1 MMRPAVIVMLKAPR
15 AGLVK
20 TRLTPQLSAEEA
32 AQLAACFAQDV
43 VRGARE
49 TQGQLIIAYAPA
61 EGRAALETLLTGDL
75 LWLEQQGRDLGER
88 LASVAARAFE
98 LGYAPLI
105 FLGADSPTLPPL
117 YIEQAIN
124 ALTGKAYDL
133 ALGATE
139 DGGYYLLGLRSPA
152 HGLFQNIEWSTPAAY
167 AQTARNA
174 GQLGLR
180 LYELPRWYDVDTYTD
195 LLRLRTEIFS
205 DDEAQE
211 RAPATHSWLKAGM
224 RAEG

>member
-1 MMRPAVIVMLKAPR
+1 MRPAVIIMLKAPR
-15 AGLVK
+15 AGFVK
-20 TRLTPQLSAEEA
+20 TRLTPQLSAFEA
-32 AQLAACFAQDV
+32 AQLAACFAQDT
-43 VRGARE
+43 VRCARE
-49 TQGQLIIAYAPA
+49 TTGRLIIAYAPA
-61 EGRAALETLLTGDL
+61 EGRAALEATLAGDL
-75 LWLEQQGRDLGER
+75 LWLEQEGEGLGER
-88 LASVAARAFE
+88 LENVGARAFE

-105 FLGADSPTLPPL
+105 FLGADSPTLPPR
-117 YIEQAIN
+117 YIEQAIC
-124 ALTGKAYDL
+124 ALTDGACDL

-152 HGLFQNIEWSTPAAY
+152 PGLFQNIEWSTPAAY

-205 DDEAQE
+205 DDEARR
-211 RAPATHSWLKAGM
+211 RAPASYALLKSM
-224 RAEG
+224 PFNP